1 MVVVNR
7 TGTLSF
13 PALSVFF
20 MEKVEDAIFAYAAQI
35 RSYGFKNF
43 LAQGKQLYVV
53 PFYFYQS
60 L

>member
-1 MVVVNR
+1 MVAVNR
-7 TGTLSF
+7 TSALSF
-13 PALSVFF
+13 PALSVLF
-20 MEKVEDAIFAYAAQI
+20 MEKVEDAIFAYAAKT

-43 LAQGKQLYVV
+43 LAQGKRLYVV